1 MSISADASA
10 ITTEK
15 GFRGARA
22 SVPLREG
29 AWYFEVV
36 VEPPG
41 GGNAQTAG
49 AAGKGDG
56 QGPHVRI
63 GLGRREAGLN
73 APVGFDGYSYSIR
86 DKTGDKVH
94 LSVPKPYGRAFG
106 IGDVIGVYISLPPRE
121 GPTRS
126 ITASDEAYQLDPDNP
141 ARIVRKRVPIRFK
154 GQLYFESMEFVPSK
168 EMEDLAYATK
178 DPMGFAKSQA
188 EALAKQQQKA
198 APPPPGRK
206 KAPPPPAP
214 PPPRPLPTL
223 AGSKIAF
230 FVNGECQGLAFEDLL
245 DWLPLRPHA
254 KKGVPPSNA
263 RVSMN
268 AAIALAREH
277 LHDDGSL
284 GYYPMVS
291 VFGGGVARLHAGPDF
306 RFPPPE
312 DIEAQLSGSA
322 TSTASAAE
330 KAWMD
335 RSDCTSRKWRPL
347 SERHAEYFAEQRA
360 WDDVDDQQ
368 ALEAARAKADNE
380 VKPKPEPVPSD
391 LDTLAQYASSLPPVV
406 PTLGSP
412 PPGPAGLGGSGSL
425 APTSAGGTKHLH
437 SAKKKTALSNELEL
451 VSQRQA
457 SDEGENDEEDGSG
470 EEVDPSE
477 WQHYDHATRG
487 GDGDPEVK
495 MELDS

>member
-1 MSISADASA
+1 M
-10 ITTEK
+10 
-15 GFRGARA
+15 
-22 SVPLREG
+22 PLREG

-41 GGNAQTAG
+41 GGSAQAAG
-49 AAGKGDG
+49 SAGKGDG

-94 LSVPKPYGRAFG
+94 LSVPKAYGRAFG
-106 IGDVIGVYISLPPRE
+106 VGDVIGVYISLPPRE
-121 GPTRS
+121 GATQVL
-126 ITASDEAYQLDPDNP
+126 TAADEAYQLDPDNP

-206 KAPPPPAP
+206 KAPPPPTP

-230 FVNGECQGLAFEDLL
+230 FVNGECQGLAFEHLL

-291 VFGGGVARLHAGPDF
+291 VFGGGVARLQAGPEF
-306 RFPPPE
+306 LFPPPE
-312 DIEAQLSGSA
+312 DIEAHLVGPA

-330 KAWMD
+330 EAQMGGA
-335 RSDCTSRKWRPL
+335 DCTPRSWRPL

-360 WDDVDDQQ
+360 WDDIDDQQ
-368 ALEAARAKADNE
+368 ALEAARAKAEND
-380 VKPKPEPVPSD
+380 VKPEPVPSD
-391 LDTLAQYASSLPPVV
+391 LETLAQYASSLPPVV
-406 PTLGSP
+406 PTLDSP
-412 PPGPAGLGGSGSL
+412 PPGPSGHGGSVSHT
-425 APTSAGGTKHLH
+425 PTSAGGTKHLH

-451 VSQRQA
+451 VSQRQV
-457 SDEGENDEEDGSG
+457 SDEGEHDEEDGSG

-477 WQHYDHATRG
+477 WQDYGQATRVE
-487 GDGDPEVK
+487 DGDLDVK
-495 MELDS
+495 MELDN